1 MSVDLSRPIDAYVRA
16 ENSGDVEAM
25 SDCFVPYATLRDEN
39 HYIEGLPAIK
49 AWRASA
55 KQKYDHTLTPLE
67 FCTADGYSTLKAELS
82 GRFLGSPV
90 TANFNFVLVN
100 GQIASLQIHCER
112 AATTQTFMQES
123 DQPLTPQ

>member
-25 SDCFVPYATLRDEN
+25 SDCFVPYATLRDED

-55 KQKYDHTLTPLE
+55 KQKYEHTLTPLE
-67 FCTADGYSTLKAELS
+67 FFTADGYSTLKAELS
-82 GRFLGSPV
+82 GKFLGSPK
-90 TANFNFVLVN
+90 TANFNFVLVDD
-100 GQIASLQIHCER
+100 QIASLQIHCVR
-112 AATTQTFMQES
+112 AAATDSLIVTES
-123 DQPLTPQ
+123 C